1 MLARWPG
8 TAEASLLCGGVGE
21 RNKRKRGRG
30 AGTMER
36 EKRGSVITCS
46 STFLKYPSTVL
57 AETLATYVLIYWDA
71 LSSAFTAVR
80 CFQFKKGNRIID
92 YLVSELR

>member
-1 MLARWPG
+1 MH
-8 TAEASLLCGGVGE
+8 CGGVEE
-21 RNKRKRGRG
+21 RNKRKYGRG

-36 EKRGSVITCS
+36 GKRGSVITCS
-46 STFLKYPSTVL
+46 EISFHFR
-57 AETLATYVLIYWDA
+57 YVRLIYWDA

-80 CFQFKKGNRIID
+80 GFQFKKIGIRIIN